1 MIKKMSIYVTLI
13 CSMFLLTGCGPK
25 VINVK
30 IEDKMT
36 INEEYKFEVSI
47 DDEITSSDYKVT
59 FDDQE
64 AFTITNN
71 TIVPNKV
78 GSFTLTFYSTANE
91 EIKKDVAIVVNYV
104 LYNITYSLDGG
115 INGANPTK
123 ITEFD
128 NITLDNPSK
137 EGYVFLGWYLT
148 SNFAGEPINVINE
161 GTTSDLKIYAK
172 WELIPVSE
180 TEKIDY
186 LNKQLRSLPEKLTL
200 NDADFIGKLNGYY
213 EDLSN
218 SGKAEIYN
226 YAKLVEANNT
236 IKVLQEQVL
245 AVNTAIS
252 NLSSD
257 VSLENS
263 RSVIDAWNL
272 YSCLDQT
279 STNYVKDYNKLKDIM
294 QKTEEIYMNTDL
306 IDVYVKNLI
315 ETDFTLPVKVGNI
328 SLLWNSSNTEL
339 LNIVNGEANLI
350 VTKQLHRFQTITIT
364 LTMERGNEVKTL
376 TKDVQVAPIKLKELS
391 SSPVATYVQSDAM
404 SHYVGYSGRSSIYSD
419 TTREVLDIAYY
430 CFVTPTSEGA
440 LKYDS
445 MFTRYLAD
453 TLKLREDGIRVLIS
467 LGPSCSAAFS
477 DIAASRANSVRFA
490 INLVNFMEEYGLD
503 GVDIDWEFPGDN
515 SPRSAS
521 VDRENMVTMCKIV
534 REKLDEATDEGAP
547 KYLLTSAI
555 PSTSWG
561 ADRYNFKG
569 LNESLD
575 YVNMMSYDL
584 IKDYQTTHLSALYT
598 SSYDGGFGFSVAY
611 GVRVFTQK
619 GLDPNKIIIG
629 CATYGKVYN
638 VTGMVEQNA
647 KYPGLGV
654 AGELTQISNVVG
666 SHRGGTLYYYGILQL
681 LKQGY
686 EKYIEYN
693 TSGELVSSY
702 LYHPAKK
709 IFVSYESSEVFEAK
723 YLYAKA
729 NGFGIMNWSYPNDA
743 TDCYIEAIAK
753 HYSK

>member
-263 RSVIDAWNL
+263 QSVIDAWNL